1 MCIIVFPSLDYPN
14 SWVYTVSMKDFKTLA
29 EFISHFNSEEICRS
43 YFEQI
48 RFAQGDFCPHCGNKK
63 INRFAD
69 GKRYR
74 CASCKQDFT
83 IKTGTLFG
91 ESKIPLQKWFI
102 AIYLLTTSKKGIS
115 SVYLAEQV
123 GVTQKTAW
131 FMDMRIR
138 EAMKQGKGK
147 LIGVVEADETYLGGY
162 NPRKFGFSKKSAIM
176 GMTKRGGDI
185 RAFQIPDRQTH
196 TVLKA
201 LTKNVSKDSHIITDD
216 AGVYRK
222 VVKIGYNKHDSV
234 RHSRKQYVKG
244 NIHTNSIESFWA
256 LFKRNYHGTYHSMS
270 KKHLQRYIDEIAF
283 RFNNRADNL
292 AEKFDLAT
300 LKISKHGKMSYK
312 TLTA

>member
-1 MCIIVFPSLDYPN
+1 METNFKNII
-14 SWVYTVSMKDFKTLA
+14 
-29 EFISHFNSEEICRS
+29 EFTAYFNNEEVCRKH
-43 YFEQI
+43 FEQV
-48 RFAQGDFCPHCGNKK
+48 RFAKGDFCPHCKHDK
-63 INRFAD
+63 IMRFAD

-74 CASCKQDFT
+74 CHKCRQDFT

-91 ESKIPLQKWFI
+91 ESKISLQKWFI

-115 SVYLAEQV
+115 WY
-123 GVTQKTAW
+123 
-131 FMDMRIR
+131 MDMRIR

-147 LIGVVEADETYLGGY
+147 MLGVVEVDETYLGGY
-162 NPRKFGFSKKSAIM
+162 SPRRFGFRKKSAIM
-176 GMTKRGGDI
+176 GMTKRSGNI
-185 RAFQIPDRQTH
+185 RAFQIPNRETH
-196 TVLKA
+196 VVLNA